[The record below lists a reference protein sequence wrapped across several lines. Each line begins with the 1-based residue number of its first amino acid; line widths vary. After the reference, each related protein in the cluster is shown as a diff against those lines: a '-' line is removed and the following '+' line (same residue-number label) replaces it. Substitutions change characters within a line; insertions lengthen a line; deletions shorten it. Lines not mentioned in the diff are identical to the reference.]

1 MFCPVCG
8 SRNPDGSR
16 FCSTCGATLA
26 ASAAPQPAA
35 TTIPPPA
42 PAAAAAAP
50 PMASETAVA
59 GSRIAGLG
67 DRLIAFII
75 DTLVFAAIFVVV
87 GMWAATRWGGLTES
101 GFQLDGKAAIVAMG
115 ATAIVGF
122 LYYWLLEALAGATIG
137 KGIAGIRVCDAQGR
151 RCGLGASLIRNLVRL
166 IDGLAVYLV
175 GFLVALFSKKRQ
187 RLGDHLAHTYVVQRE
202 TGTTARAVL
211 VGLWFVLLAG
221 GVLGAILL
229 HRQAGAA
236 AGSEQAWAAAETT
249 QATSRTEVSAPPVIA
264 SGDLKLE
271 NFRFTER
278 EDGPARTSVNYRR
291 GDHVRAEWQLTGY
304 STDAQGQIHLKYD
317 VAITD
322 PDGIIVY
329 SGGEEA
335 HRSLEA
341 VKPIPMHF
349 SLDIPVFAPAGVYGV
364 RVDVHDDVKNTD
376 GRLTAGFVLQGDP
389 LPVAA
394 QLEIRDLAL
403 AASEGGAP
411 LSPAVVPPGNTVH
424 MLGKVAGLQFRED
437 AIDFQLAFQ
446 VFGPDGEKLFDR
458 PDFLTFSDTFSY
470 RPKTFFVPISGHL
483 NLPSD
488 LPKGQYTERYTLTDK
503 IGGTSRSYE
512 LKFEVR

>member
-26 ASAAPQPAA
+26 PSAAPQPAA
-35 TTIPPPA
+35 TAIPPPA
-42 PAAAAAAP
+42 PAAAAVP
-50 PMASETAVA
+50 PMAGEAAVA

-67 DRLIAFII
+67 DRLIAVII
-75 DTLVFAAIFVVV
+75 DTLVFAAIFAVV

-115 ATAIVGF
+115 ATAVIGF
-122 LYYWLLEALAGATIG
+122 IYYWLLEALAGATIG

-151 RCGLGASLIRNLVRL
+151 RCGLGASLIRNLVRI

-175 GFLVALFSKKRQ
+175 GFLVALFSKNRQ
-187 RLGDHLAHTYVVQRE
+187 RLGDHLAHTYVVHRV
-202 TGTTARAVL
+202 TGTAARAVL

-229 HRQAGAA
+229 HRQAGAP
-236 AGSEQAWAAAETT
+236 AGSEQAWAAAETAE
-249 QATSRTEVSAPPVIA
+249 ATSRTEGSAPRVIA

-278 EDGPARTSVNYRR
+278 EDGPARASANYRR

-304 STDAQGQIHLKYD
+304 STDAQGQIHLKYS

-322 PDGIIVY
+322 PDGLSVY
-329 SGGEEA
+329 SGSQEEHGA
-335 HRSLEA
+335 PKT
-341 VKPIPMHF
+341 VKPISMHF

-376 GRLTAGFVLQGDP
+376 GRLTAGFVVQGEP
-389 LPVAA
+389 LPASK

-403 AASEGGAP
+403 SASEGGAP
-411 LSPAVVPPGNTVH
+411 LDPAVVSPGSTVY
-424 MLGKVAGLQFRED
+424 MSGNVAGIQFRED

-458 PDFLTFSDTFSY
+458 PDFLTFSDTISY

-488 LPKGQYTERYTLTDK
+488 LPKGKYTERYILTDR
-503 IGGTSRSYE
+503 IGGASRTYE
-512 LKFEVR
+512 LHFEVR